1 VRDYF
6 LSRSLFSPFQGVRL
20 PPSLFIYF
28 KVLPLTGVPM
38 TKKVVI
44 ELDDADYERIVS
56 FKRVFDA
63 IMEEE
68 TSLNDYF
75 TTILAVGYDSM
86 LSDVMPQE
94 REILV
99 EMLKAINRKDPQ
111 FFTDFMVN
119 MLKRS
124 EERAEK
130 LKEKVRSETV
140 RYIS

>member
-1 VRDYF
+1 
-6 LSRSLFSPFQGVRL
+6 
-20 PPSLFIYF
+20 
-28 KVLPLTGVPM
+28 M

-111 FFTDFMVN
+111 FFTDFMVD